1 MIVRAKIEDILGTLD
16 PPPRETEKNRKGVMI
31 YSHKTGGEIQV
42 FSNEE
47 WDRNKKY
54 YKSSGGRSNMK
65 NFTTYKS

>member
-1 MIVRAKIEDILGTLD
+1 MIVRAKIEDILGTYC

-42 FSNEE
+42 FSNDE

-65 NFTTYKS
+65 NFTSYKA

>member
-1 MIVRAKIEDILGTLD
+1 MIVRAKIEDILRTLD
-16 PPPRETEKNRKGVMI
+16 PPPRETEKNRKGVMV

-54 YKSSGGRSNMK
+54 
-65 NFTTYKS
+65 

>member
-1 MIVRAKIEDILGTLD
+1 
-16 PPPRETEKNRKGVMI
+16 MI

-54 YKSSGGRSNMK
+54 YKSNHGRSNMK
-65 NFTTYKS
+65 NFTTYKA